1 MTVDV
6 HQKCEHFGLGFGLG
20 LESHGLGL
28 GLGLGL
34 ESYGLGLVL
43 VLPLLVLTTSLV
55 VRPNLGGVRTHPTS
69 PVVAPLLNTAKR
81 CGHNRL
87 PK

>member
-1 MTVDV
+1 MRLHRARMTVDV

-20 LESHGLGL
+20 LESYGLGLGLGLESHGL

-43 VLPLLVLTTSLV
+43 VLPLLVLTTSLSKTG
-55 VRPNLGGVRTHPTS
+55 RD
-69 PVVAPLLNTAKR
+69 A
-81 CGHNRL
+81 
-87 PK
+87 